1 MEAEDLEVLEDEN
14 LEDAL
19 ETVEKA
25 DDINIMAEQVHQ
37 HSFCPAKY
45 THYVGYCQNPN
56 QTTTQPNIT
65 KVGFDTKM
73 TLHHP
78 PPLNVGYISTFTDP
92 ILIKL

>member
-1 MEAEDLEVLEDEN
+1 MLEDET

-45 THYVGYCQNPN
+45 TH
-56 QTTTQPNIT
+56 
-65 KVGFDTKM
+65 
-73 TLHHP
+73 
-78 PPLNVGYISTFTDP
+78 NVGHFNHNVKLHSDLAHQTPFQFVGVGVKGACKYCIST
-92 ILIKL
+92 LGVGGGLKEM

>member
-1 MEAEDLEVLEDEN
+1 MEAEDLEVLEDETLVET

-45 THYVGYCQNPN
+45 THYIRHVLYSQ
-56 QTTTQPNIT
+56 
-65 KVGFDTKM
+65 
-73 TLHHP
+73 
-78 PPLNVGYISTFTDP
+78 
-92 ILIKL
+92 